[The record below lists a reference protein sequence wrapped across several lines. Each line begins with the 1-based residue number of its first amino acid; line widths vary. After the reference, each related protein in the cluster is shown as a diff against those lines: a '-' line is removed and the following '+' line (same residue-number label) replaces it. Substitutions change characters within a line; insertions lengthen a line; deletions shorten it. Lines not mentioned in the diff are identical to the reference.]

1 VRQTRYQAIADD
13 LRARIDAGEFAA
25 GRLLPSESELSE
37 SFAASRVTVR
47 RALDVLRDEG
57 LLDSR
62 QGFGWF
68 VAADPLRQSLAHL
81 GTIESQLAAEGRDP
95 ARRVIDFRF
104 VAAPTRVRDVLDAE
118 TVLRVRRINLADGQP
133 FALVTVWCPE
143 RFGTA
148 LSRADVE
155 RSPFYELIGVEL
167 GGATQIIGAAAATAH
182 DAELLGIPAGSP
194 ILRCERITRSDAG
207 EPVLVSEHVFPAH
220 LTEFVVDLPHVDVS
234 MAPSGLRLVE

>member
-167 GGATQIIGAAAATAH
+167 GGATQTIGAAAATAH